1 MISLTEGEK
10 KVSRSKLKTSA
21 LNHYRVSRSA
31 AWVLGLTTGILI
43 AAILAI
49 DLVVPGLV
57 ILTFPFIILPL
68 IFSATMQHLMIH
80 HGANITLTG
89 SFRSFFLY
97 FRQAFF
103 GSFNYLFSLLKSVI
117 IFISVELIVSFLAS
131 FLFQT
136 FSKEFVEAINYMYA
150 AVETNEV
157 TIETLEQ
164 ILAMHNGIL
173 SIYFAIVIVPAFFIA
188 VLFLIYFISRFSVSI
203 YMRFRAKAINSRF
216 VRFVY
221 GDVVRRKR
229 GEMLFDYL
237 SLNWPLFILLIFG
250 FAGGSVLG
258 FYWQHDF
265 TTMLACGMILGALL
279 SSFFLPFYFPNQEA
293 LYDKYEV
300 EFRNSA
306 NNIARM
312 LVRNIQN
319 DIEISQEEKERL
331 EKAIADANNPL
342 DDEDEED
349 KNPDE

>member
-1 MISLTEGEK
+1 MSK
-10 KVSRSKLKTSA
+10 SKLKMAA

-43 AAILAI
+43 AAIIAI
-49 DLVVPGLV
+49 DLLVPGLV
-57 ILTFPFIILPL
+57 IITFPFIILPL
-68 IFSATMQHLMIH
+68 IFSATMQHLMVH

-103 GSFNYLFSLLKSVI
+103 GSFNYVISLLKAII
-117 IFISVELIVSFLAS
+117 IFIGVELTVSFTAS
-131 FLFQT
+131 FFFQA
-136 FSKEFVEAINYMYA
+136 FSKDFVDAMNYMYA
-150 AVETNEV
+150 VLETNDV
-157 TIETLEQ
+157 TMETLEGV
-164 ILAMHNGIL
+164 LTMNNGIL
-173 SIYFAIVIVPAFFIA
+173 AVYLSIIVVPAFFIA
-188 VLFLIYFISRFSVSI
+188 ILFLIYFISRYSVSI
-203 YMRFRAKAINSRF
+203 YMRFRARAINSRF

-221 GDVVRRKR
+221 SDVVKRKR
-229 GEMLFDYL
+229 GEMLKDYL
-237 SLNWPLFILLIFG
+237 SLNWPLFLLLIIG
-250 FAGGSVLG
+250 FAGGAVLG

-265 TTMLACGMILGALL
+265 ITMLTCGMVLGAFL

-293 LYDKYEV
+293 LFDKYEV
-300 EFRNSA
+300 DFKNGA
-306 NNIARM
+306 NNIAQM
-312 LVRNIQN
+312 LVKNIQN